1 MSVRLYANGNGTEEE
16 KQKMKQ
22 RFLFGGIVIAALF
35 TGKEEN

>member
-1 MSVRLYANGNGTEEE
+1 MVLNEE

-22 RFLFGGIVIAALF
+22 RFLFGGIVIAVLF